1 MLCLIAKC
9 GLVEFDSECTHTHG
23 YMRSN
28 AKLPRVISKKIKKR
42 RGELDITQEE
52 LAEKVGVSRVYIGY
66 VEQGRNTPSLEILE
80 KIAKA
85 LKVKLSDLV
94 G

>member
-1 MLCLIAKC
+1 
-9 GLVEFDSECTHTHG
+9 
-23 YMRSN
+23 MRSN
-28 AKLPRVISKKIKKR
+28 AKLLKVISKRIKNCR
-42 RGELDITQEE
+42 NELGLTQED

-85 LKVKLSDLV
+85 LKINLSGLIT
-94 G
+94 

>member
-1 MLCLIAKC
+1 
-9 GLVEFDSECTHTHG
+9 
-23 YMRSN
+23 MRSN
-28 AKLPRVISKKIKKR
+28 AKLPKIISKRIKKR
-42 RGELDITQEE
+42 RNDLGMTQED

-85 LKVKLSDLV
+85 LKVRLSELV
-94 G
+94 D

>member
-1 MLCLIAKC
+1 
-9 GLVEFDSECTHTHG
+9 
-23 YMRSN
+23 MRKN
-28 AKLPRVISKKIKKR
+28 AKLTKTICKR
-42 RGELDITQEE
+42 IRKYRHDAELTQEN

-85 LKVKLSDLV
+85 LKVKLSDIIE
-94 G
+94 

>member
-1 MLCLIAKC
+1 
-9 GLVEFDSECTHTHG
+9 
-23 YMRSN
+23 MRSN
-28 AKLPRVISKKIKKR
+28 AKLTKTICKRIKSFRK
-42 RGELDITQEE
+42 EMDMTQED

-85 LKVKLSDLV
+85 LKVRLSDIIE
-94 G
+94 

>member
-1 MLCLIAKC
+1 
-9 GLVEFDSECTHTHG
+9 
-23 YMRSN
+23 MRSN
-28 AKLPRVISKKIKKR
+28 AKLPKIISKRIKKR
-42 RGELDITQEE
+42 RNDLGMTQED

-85 LKVKLSDLV
+85 LKAKLSELV
-94 G
+94 D

>member
-1 MLCLIAKC
+1 
-9 GLVEFDSECTHTHG
+9 
-23 YMRSN
+23 MRSN
-28 AKLPRVISKKIKKR
+28 AKLPKIISKRIKR
-42 RGELDITQEE
+42 LRGELGLTQED
-52 LAEKVGVSRVYIGY
+52 LAEKVGVSRVYVGY

-94 G
+94 D

>member
-1 MLCLIAKC
+1 M
-9 GLVEFDSECTHTHG
+9 
-23 YMRSN
+23 
-28 AKLPRVISKKIKKR
+28 
-42 RGELDITQEE
+42 TQED
-52 LAEKVGVSRVYIGY
+52 LAEKVGASRVYIGY

-94 G
+94 D

>member
-1 MLCLIAKC
+1 
-9 GLVEFDSECTHTHG
+9 
-23 YMRSN
+23 MRSN
-28 AKLPRVISKKIKKR
+28 AKLPKILSKRIKR
-42 RGELDITQEE
+42 CRSDLGLTQED

-66 VEQGRNTPSLEILE
+66 VEQGRNSPSLEILE

-94 G
+94 S

>member
-1 MLCLIAKC
+1 
-9 GLVEFDSECTHTHG
+9 
-23 YMRSN
+23 MRSN
-28 AKLPRVISKKIKKR
+28 AKLTKIICKRIKKYR
-42 RGELDITQEE
+42 SEFGMTQED

-85 LKVKLSDLV
+85 LKVKLSDIFE
-94 G
+94 

>member
-1 MLCLIAKC
+1 
-9 GLVEFDSECTHTHG
+9 
-23 YMRSN
+23 MRSN
-28 AKLPRVISKKIKKR
+28 AKLPKIISKRIKKR
-42 RGELDITQEE
+42 RNDLGMTQED

-66 VEQGRNTPSLEILE
+66 VEQSRNTPSLEILE

-85 LKVKLSDLV
+85 LKVKLSELV

>member
-1 MLCLIAKC
+1 
-9 GLVEFDSECTHTHG
+9 
-23 YMRSN
+23 MRKN
-28 AKLPRVISKKIKKR
+28 AKLTKTICKR
-42 RGELDITQEE
+42 IREFRHEAEMTQED

-85 LKVKLSDLV
+85 LRKNIRDIFDD
-94 G
+94 

>member
-1 MLCLIAKC
+1 
-9 GLVEFDSECTHTHG
+9 
-23 YMRSN
+23 MRSN
-28 AKLPRVISKKIKKR
+28 AKLPKVISKRIKTYRK
-42 RGELDITQEE
+42 EQEITQEE

-85 LKVKLSDLV
+85 LKTKLSDLLE
-94 G
+94 